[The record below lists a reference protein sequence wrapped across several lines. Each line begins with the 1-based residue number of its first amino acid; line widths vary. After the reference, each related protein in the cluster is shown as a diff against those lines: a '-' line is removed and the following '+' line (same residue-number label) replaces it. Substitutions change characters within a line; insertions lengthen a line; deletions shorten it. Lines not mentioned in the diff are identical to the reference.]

1 MMAACARL
9 LAGEIIGGWCVWI
22 RGEEE
27 TSEERRGGKKR
38 PELNGAFRFGPAAGS
53 HSTAAHEN
61 ERSLYCYCR
70 RVCLPP
76 AA

>member
-27 TSEERRGGKKR
+27 TSEERRGEKK
-38 PELNGAFRFGPAAGS
+38 EA
-53 HSTAAHEN
+53 
-61 ERSLYCYCR
+61 
-70 RVCLPP
+70 
-76 AA
+76 